1 MALAGRMR
9 QDATPASLTGRDPLA
24 RTIDRLIARED
35 FEHAADKLRELLNQ
49 SPDHVQARRKLGYCL
64 LRTGRHQEAEE
75 AFARILNKH
84 PRDPFALLYQG
95 VTMAQCDR
103 LSEAVAVW
111 RRYFNTDQPVIQ
123 RAVNLQVAL
132 FDSGG
137 PKDGREAAEHIL
149 QAVTDQ
155 QTLNQD

>member
-1 MALAGRMR
+1 MR
-9 QDATPASLTGRDPLA
+9 QDATPASITGRDPLA

-35 FEHAADKLRELLNQ
+35 FGHAADKIRELLNQ

-64 LRTGRHQEAEE
+64 LRAGRNEEAEE
-75 AFARILNKH
+75 AFATVLTSH
-84 PRDPFALLYQG
+84 PGDPFALLYQG
-95 VTMAQCDR
+95 VILARCDR
-103 LSEAVAVW
+103 LSEAVALW

-149 QAVTDQ
+149 QAVADQ
-155 QTLNQD
+155 QKLDQG